1 MLAVKLTV
9 HLLSESLLM
18 RSNFQKFCRRCPLT
32 PLMSLQDTN
41 CKLIDQLIEM
51 AWLQE

>member
-1 MLAVKLTV
+1 MLAVKMTV

-18 RSNFQKFCRRCPLT
+18 RSNFQQFCRRCPLT
-32 PLMSLQDTN
+32 PLMSPKDTK
-41 CKLIDQLIEM
+41 CKLIDRLIEM